1 MPLKKLIGLIVG
13 FAILAVAIISLS
25 KLGHHRRIDASRANL
40 EMSLGVFLGN
50 LSGSIRPERSAPIST
65 LDLEEN
71 LRTYVPLPFREFTEE
86 DWRWFW
92 KLMYGR
98 IEEDW
103 GGWPKRKR
111 QLTRMEVQD
120 ALIDYYWRP
129 FGSFDDQQWAKF
141 WQSILK
147 DRIFR

>member
-1 MPLKKLIGLIVG
+1 MGLKKLIGLIVG
-13 FAILAVAIISLS
+13 VAILAVAIISLS
-25 KLGHHRRIDASRANL
+25 KIANHPTIGASRANL
-40 EMSLGVFLGN
+40 KMSLDVFFGN
-50 LSGSIRPERSAPIST
+50 LTGSISPGRSTPIST
-65 LDLEEN
+65 LALEES

-86 DWRWFW
+86 NWRWFW

-111 QLTRMEVQD
+111 QLTKIEVQD
-120 ALIDYYWRP
+120 TLIGYYQRP
-129 FGSFDDQQWAKF
+129 FGSFGDQQWASF
-141 WQSILK
+141 WQFVLK